1 MNETKTAEKQNTET
15 QAAPE
20 TSSVPATTNGAP
32 LQTQGS
38 TSVELFSSERPAF
51 IPEGDTTGTEGIGV
65 DDIRLPRL
73 VIAQGLSPEMTPGD
87 SKYIQGL
94 TMFDLFNDFT
104 KEVYGKGP
112 LTFVVIRRD
121 VRRIEFKPRS
131 EGGGVKDMNVPA
143 NDPRTLW
150 TADPDDPAKRIAP
163 KATKFNE
170 YVIWLLKPGVPEPE
184 TILLSIKDTN
194 KFNRRATT
202 DLNGFI
208 KQHAS
213 KGKKSVPI
221 YGVAYTIAS
230 APEKN
235 DQGTFGTPVI
245 KQAGKDGKPA
255 FITNQDFFA
264 AAAKF
269 EQSLRGK
276 NIVVDRE
283 PGDDDVD
290 FEPVPGPGAEERM

>member
-1 MNETKTAEKQNTET
+1 MSETKTAQPTTET
-15 QAAPE
+15 VAPG
-20 TSSVPATTNGAP
+20 SSVPATTSAAP
-32 LQTQGS
+32 PATTAPGGL
-38 TSVELFSSERPAF
+38 ELFSSDRPDF

-73 VIAQGLSPEMTPGD
+73 AIAQGLSHEMTPGD
-87 SKYIQGL
+87 AKYIEGL

-104 KEVYGKGP
+104 QERYGKGP

-131 EGGGVKDMNVPA
+131 EGGGVVDMNVPA
-143 NDPRTLW
+143 NDPRTMW
-150 TADPDDPAKRIAP
+150 TDDPDDPTKRIPP

-194 KFNRRATT
+194 KFNRKATT

-208 KQHAS
+208 KSHAS

-221 YGVAYTIAS
+221 YGVAYAIHVV
-230 APEKN
+230 PEKN
-235 DQGTFGTPVI
+235 DKGTFGTPVI

-264 AAAKF
+264 AAAKY
-269 EQSLRGK
+269 ELSLRGK
-276 NIVVDRE
+276 NIVTDRT
-283 PGDDDVD
+283 PGEDDMD
-290 FEPVPGPGAEERM
+290 FEAISAEPEKM